1 MAKTICTL
9 LGIVFII
16 VGIVGFFSHDLLGA
30 HLTTAHNIV
39 HIVSGLLALYFG
51 LAGSLGG
58 ARGFALIFGIVYLL
72 LGVVGFIMGDA
83 NNDRMLTI
91 LNSESLQL
99 MLGTRDHIIHI
110 ALGVIFLLGAL
121 ATRTNGVRTAD

>member
-51 LAGSLGG
+51 LAGSLGA
-58 ARGFALIFGIVYLL
+58 ARAFALIFGVVYLL
-72 LGVVGFIMGDA
+72 LGVVGFIMGDP

-91 LNSESLQL
+91 INSDSLQL

-121 ATRTNGVRTAD
+121 ATRTNGARPVD